1 MKNALLFGLVEWRG
15 LTTGGELWALKVRA
29 RTHKVTKHIY
39 VYCDNCKYE
48 ATITINLKAHKV
60 TKHEG
65 SSALKFMYHI
75 LFNYGTHSYLFDPSL
90 ISTQIC
96 V

>member
-1 MKNALLFGLVEWRG
+1 MKG
-15 LTTGGELWALKVRA
+15 
-29 RTHKVTKHIY
+29 
-39 VYCDNCKYE
+39 DNCKYE
-48 ATITINLKAHKV
+48 ATITLNLKAHRV

-65 SSALKFMYHI
+65 RLALKFMYHI

-90 ISTQIC
+90 ISAQIH